1 MKPLEQKISD
11 AVNGI
16 KYAYR
21 GAVLRSQAIINDINL
36 RISGSRHIRSIS
48 GAQQQSAADS
58 EEMASVRKGMES
70 NEMNA
75 VEMEDMWLC
84 NRYYRQAVVEL
95 SHYLQAYRTKCHKFT
110 EEKNLLGQKIKVLF
124 VATMQLYCHERSR
137 IFLESVDYL
146 KKVKTNM
153 MEWNTQTDLSQHH
166 VMVPRGQGKG
176 GETSDALSSTKGSLE
191 GDGDGAGGGGGTKE
205 EEDQKSTDRTID
217 AINTTLDALEQTSN
231 AVTLLSSLK
240 LETPLASL
248 PNCSEQIL
256 IQSIMQYTPLDMAN
270 KILSY
275 MKDDQKKGSGRRPS
289 LLDDASSATA
299 SSGDRGEAY
308 VPTLSDFI
316 SVKVVA
322 TADGIL
328 HLFPLEEK
336 KSSAR
341 SGDFNKPFKSLKIE
355 VTPPPPP
362 PPLPLLS
369 SR

>member
-1 MKPLEQKISD
+1 MKPLEQKVSD

-16 KYAYR
+16 KYAYH

-48 GAQQQSAADS
+48 GAQQQSVADS
-58 EEMASVRKGMES
+58 EEMASVRRGMES
-70 NEMNA
+70 NDSNS

-146 KKVKTNM
+146 KKVKNNM
-153 MEWNTQTDLSQHH
+153 MEWNTQTDLAQHH
-166 VMVPRGQGKG
+166 VTNPK
-176 GETSDALSSTKGSLE
+176 EKADALSSTKLSHE
-191 GDGDGAGGGGGTKE
+191 GDGVVIK

-289 LLDDASSATA
+289 LLDESS
-299 SSGDRGEAY
+299 SSSTSPPGDKDTY
-308 VPTLSDFI
+308 VPTLSDFV

-336 KSSAR
+336 KSSSR

-355 VTPPPPP
+355 VSS
-362 PPLPLLS
+362 LS
-369 SR
+369 YLSLADQTDMSGV